1 MSSNGADASPDSGSA
16 GSGSSQDY
24 TNFVLAI
31 CAFVISI
38 VALIIAV
45 LQA

>member
-1 MSSNGADASPDSGSA
+1 MSSNGSDAPADSGPSI
-16 GSGSSQDY
+16 QDT

-31 CAFVISI
+31 CAFIISI